1 MRPHKKVRVGWV
13 GATPWRSND
22 LEQLRNFFPDFI
34 KKNNLLFHHSGHT
47 INAPKAN
54 ELLGVPDEV
63 TRLTPLVPILSYP
76 GLLLPI
82 DIGIIPLNNI
92 QFNHAKSFI
101 KGLEYAAAGV
111 PFVASALPEY
121 ELLASQGI
129 GRIAR
134 TDAEWEANLTDLL
147 DYRLRRDEMIVNR
160 EVLEQFSMSAR
171 ASEWETTMREILEME
186 M

>member
-1 MRPHKKVRVGWV
+1 
-13 GATPWRSND
+13 
-22 LEQLRNFFPDFI
+22 
-34 KKNNLLFHHSGHT
+34 
-47 INAPKAN
+47 
-54 ELLGVPDEV
+54 VPDEV

-171 ASEWETTMREILEME
+171 APEWETTMREILEME